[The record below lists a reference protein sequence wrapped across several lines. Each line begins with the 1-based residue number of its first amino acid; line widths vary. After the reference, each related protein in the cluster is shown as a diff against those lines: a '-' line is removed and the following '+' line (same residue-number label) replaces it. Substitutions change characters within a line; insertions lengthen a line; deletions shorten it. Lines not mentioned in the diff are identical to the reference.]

1 MRLFELFEKK
11 LSDAAYYPI
20 DNVDDVI
27 IYFPKQQEQY
37 NDKNEL
43 LGIRLA
49 LEYAIENFDVN
60 NAHIM
65 CYGNNL
71 YGKEIENIWNKYPN
85 VHIELA
91 VCSPESPIIKEKDRE
106 ILKKKIKSAEKN
118 DNTKIYVSEIPPT
131 LRSCILYRN
140 EEPVLCCVQYYVMEF
155 DNQRRPSFV
164 GRRTPC
170 VIACYNGKAFPLN
183 QYVEFC
189 ELEFKRLKKSCL

>member
-1 MRLFELFEKK
+1 MKLLELFEEK
-11 LSDAAYYPI
+11 LSNEAYYPI
-20 DNVDDVI
+20 DNTDDVVV
-27 IYFPKQQEQY
+27 YFPKQQGQY

-43 LGIRLA
+43 LGIHLA
-49 LEYAIENFDVN
+49 LEYAIDNFDVN

-71 YGKEIENIWNKYPN
+71 YGKEVENIWKEYPDI
-85 VHIELA
+85 HIELV
-91 VCSPESPIIKEKDRE
+91 VCSPESSIIKDNDRE
-106 ILKKKIKSAEKN
+106 ILTTKIRKAEKN
-118 DNTKIYVSEIPPT
+118 DNTEINVSEIPPT

-140 EEPVLCCVQYYVMEF
+140 HEPVLCCIQYYVMEF

-170 VIACYNGKAFPLN
+170 IIACHNGKAFPLS

-189 ELEFKRLKKSCL
+189 ELEFERLKKSCL